1 MGLPFLAISLFANVT
16 TKISLLYSAKSSEA
30 MVLML
35 VYPSPLLKKKNHIL
49 SYTLFLHSV
58 RHAFPISRPQRCS
71 CQSGKTK
78 PLYSWY
84 CIHPKLLSSTTEKY
98 YL

>member
-35 VYPSPLLKKKNHIL
+35 VYPSPLFFFLYHIL
-49 SYTLFLHSV
+49 SYTLFLHSL
-58 RHAFPISRPQRCS
+58 RHAVPSPRS
-71 CQSGKTK
+71 
-78 PLYSWY
+78 
-84 CIHPKLLSSTTEKY
+84 
-98 YL
+98 